1 MIDVSKLDYKTKME
15 MILIWLEYLVKK
27 KYLSDRDKAV
37 ISVVTQYLYKEAL
50 EWKRY

>member
-15 MILIWLEYLVKK
+15 MILIWLEYLARK

-37 ISVVTQYLYKEAL
+37 ISVVAEYLFKEGL
-50 EWKRY
+50 T